1 MDGFISEISVSIPW
15 ASLLSESSVVQ
26 INGLHL
32 VIQPKERS
40 IKEQYFTMLKS
51 LPISPNFPMLYA
63 SLTED
68 TDVELIKSSNDS
80 NTNLTHQFKHPMLY
94 LNNK

>member
-1 MDGFISEISVSIPW
+1 
-15 ASLLSESSVVQ
+15 
-26 INGLHL
+26 
-32 VIQPKERS
+32 
-40 IKEQYFTMLKS
+40 MLKS